1 MLKQNPNLINSI
13 LGLVSKAL
21 FTELLSA
28 RGFQFFNL
36 PQLECVFCVIPW
48 HICFPDSH
56 LTFLS
61 IKNRKRRC
69 GWPQNRLFIANH
81 VVAAQICNSSAIK
94 FLCFGRNF
102 PSVTLPE
109 SIRTAQSKRQNTE
122 KLVSLSKGK
131 RT

>member
-36 PQLECVFCVIPW
+36 PQLESVFCVIPW

-56 LTFLS
+56 LTFLA
-61 IKNRKRRC
+61 IKSRKRSC
-69 GWPQNRLFIANH
+69 GPKIAYLLLTMLLRHRFVTQAPSSSSVPVLGGTSPQSHCQRASEQH
-81 VVAAQICNSSAIK
+81 KAKDRKQDS
-94 FLCFGRNF
+94 
-102 PSVTLPE
+102 
-109 SIRTAQSKRQNTE
+109 
-122 KLVSLSKGK
+122 
-131 RT
+131 